1 MHSSQLKYSASK
13 QISGSSPNMEMLN
26 QKTEKGDEGY
36 LRRNDNAPA
45 LEKWK
50 PIFLELHSSK
60 SQENTERT
68 HHKLIKDQKLQIP
81 QTPA

>member
-1 MHSSQLKYSASK
+1 
-13 QISGSSPNMEMLN
+13 MLN
-26 QKTEKGDEGY
+26 QKIEKGDEVY
-36 LRRNDNAPA
+36 LPRNDNAPA

-60 SQENTERT
+60 SQKIPKGHITNLSKT
-68 HHKLIKDQKLQIP
+68 KKLQIP

>member
-13 QISGSSPNMEMLN
+13 QISGSMEMLN
-26 QKTEKGDEGY
+26 QKIEKGDEGY